1 MFLHVV
7 VVSIRRYSYL
17 RLVSFVFIQLRVHD
31 RSSHMGQDLNP
42 VHSPPMIELG
52 LEGQLTCGEFDFDV
66 YFGFGD

>member
-1 MFLHVV
+1 MHV
-7 VVSIRRYSYL
+7 VVSIRRYTYL
-17 RLVSFVFIQLRVHD
+17 RPVKFVFIQGLQVHD

-52 LEGQLTCGEFDFDV
+52 LEGQLTYEEFDLDV

>member
-1 MFLHVV
+1 M
-7 VVSIRRYSYL
+7 YSSKEL
-17 RLVSFVFIQLRVHD
+17 RGYD

-52 LEGQLTCGEFDFDV
+52 LEGQLTYEEFDLDV